1 MYEVYSTLD
10 HACIL
15 SIVFTSTVL
24 CIRRR
29 TGRQAG
35 QWVGG
40 VVPEVR
46 WYPGLVPGN
55 WKGMAEDK
63 FVEYGT
69 LGNFIQDVWGPGID
83 LEKYRC
89 TTSPGDYRMWF
100 RDVMHELTGV
110 NRWYEITSGR
120 SLRGYRA
127 IDVYMHI
134 GSYPKQPEEEE
145 ACYLLNVTQPPAAR
159 RRIPPEQ
166 WYRSLEWV
174 SYGQKKA
181 IDRWYI
187 TLPSRL

>member
-1 MYEVYSTLD
+1 MV
-10 HACIL
+10 
-15 SIVFTSTVL
+15 
-24 CIRRR
+24 
-29 TGRQAG
+29 
-35 QWVGG
+35 G
-40 VVPEVR
+40 VVPKVR
-46 WYPGLVPGN
+46 FYPGLVPGN

-69 LGNFIQDVWGPGID
+69 LGNFIQDVCEVAVYLG
-83 LEKYRC
+83 KYRC
-89 TTSPGDYRMWF
+89 TTSPGDYRMLF
-100 RDVMHELTGV
+100 RDVMHQLADV
-110 NRWYEITSGR
+110 NCWYEITSGR

-134 GSYPKQPEEEE
+134 GSYRKQPEEKE
-145 ACYLLNVTQPPAAR
+145 AWYLLNVTQPPAAR
-159 RRIPPEQ
+159 CRIPPEQ